1 MAEEKE
7 FASTLETLL
16 AGAGLFL
23 LELSVSKNRGTI
35 IIKAVIYSPAGTGT
49 EECTKAHRLILPH
62 VQLNFD
68 VQNPVIEISSPGID
82 RIIKSNREWNAFKGK
97 TIKILLN
104 DRDDWISG
112 TLVGFENDVIHF
124 TGKNGLMNIEL
135 ASVAKARL
143 DASHKGERT
152 NGI

>member
-7 FASTLETLL
+7 FVSTIETLL
-16 AGAGLFL
+16 AGAGLHL
-23 LELSVSKNRGTI
+23 LEMSVSKNRGI
-35 IIKAVIYSPAGTGT
+35 VIIKAVIYSPSGTGT
-49 EECTKAHRLILPH
+49 DECTKAHRLILPQ

-82 RIIKSNREWNAFKGK
+82 RVLKSSRDWKAFKGRM
-97 TIKILLN
+97 IKVLLN

-112 TLVGFENDVIHF
+112 TLTGFENDVILF
-124 TGKNGLMNIEL
+124 TGKNGLIHIEL

-143 DASHKGERT
+143 DASYKGELT